1 MEVSRHTLSVVA
13 MGMRLTPQEVA
24 WLARLEQHMKRVVR
38 DRGCF
43 ISSVIGEGASPPF
56 AYTVGLFGI
65 GHPEL
70 IVFGLDA
77 ESACGTLYWFFD
89 EVKRGRV
96 LAPDEIV
103 SPPGSDT
110 RFLVERFPNPG
121 SAVFAANRF
130 YGRSRRS
137 SVPVYQLTWDVAGA
151 FPWEEGYR
159 YPATL
164 QPRPGDFV
172 EWLG

>member
-1 MEVSRHTLSVVA
+1 M
-13 MGMRLTPQEVA
+13 P
-24 WLARLEQHMKRVVR
+24 
-38 DRGCF
+38 
-43 ISSVIGEGASPPF
+43 SSGAVTAF

-77 ESACGTLYWFFD
+77 ESAYGTLYWFFD

-121 SAVFAANRF
+121 SVVFAANRF
-130 YGRSRRS
+130 HGRSRRS
-137 SVPVYQLTWDVAGA
+137 SVPCTSSRGMSLGRS
-151 FPWEEGYR
+151 PGR
-159 YPATL
+159 RATGTR
-164 QPRPGDFV
+164 QRCSPGRAISSNGWV
-172 EWLG
+172 RGSSGWGRGP

>member
-1 MEVSRHTLSVVA
+1 M
-13 MGMRLTPQEVA
+13 P
-24 WLARLEQHMKRVVR
+24 
-38 DRGCF
+38 
-43 ISSVIGEGASPPF
+43 SSGAVTAF

-77 ESACGTLYWFFD
+77 ESAYGTLYWFFD

-121 SAVFAANRF
+121 SVVFAANRF
-130 YGRSRRS
+130 HGRSRRS

-151 FPWEEGYR
+151 FPREEGYR